1 MLDVEC
7 MIKAQRIV
15 CLKSYVEY
23 CASPWKIVLH
33 YYLRNIG
40 GKFILRLRLH
50 ERGFISIRYFE
61 TASKSMR
68 FVRVYTEPFS
78 YSLGHAEVITE
89 QRDLG
94 TKKASTI
101 LFFSAWRRVDLC
113 SPGLTTKPNSF

>member
-40 GKFILRLRLH
+40 GKFILRLRYTNAVSY
-50 ERGFISIRYFE
+50 RYDISKPHRN
-61 TASKSMR
+61 R
-68 FVRVYTEPFS
+68 
-78 YSLGHAEVITE
+78 
-89 QRDLG
+89 
-94 TKKASTI
+94 
-101 LFFSAWRRVDLC
+101 C
-113 SPGLTTKPNSF
+113 GL